1 MEATVVRAAERIK
14 ARALAHLTL
23 TSPRTCSG
31 VYWAVARTAE
41 EWIPDHAASR
51 LSGMT
56 EKKYVGLHLIPAA
69 HATPVATLDD
79 DRRGGVLHQREG
91 AATHV
96 AAVGLDHER
105 FFAAPG
111 LEADAVVEDA
121 AVAAVGGVPHH
132 VARALG
138 LRELLVVRRQVAVA
152 VDGRAEHHAR
162 VDLQRGFL

>member
-56 EKKYVGLHLIPAA
+56 EKKCVGLHLVTAPDAA
-69 HATPVATLDD
+69 PVAAFDD
-79 DRRGGVLHQREG
+79 DRGRRIFHQREI
-91 AATHV
+91 AAAHV

-105 FFAAPG
+105 LFAAPG

-121 AVAAVGGVPHH
+121 AV
-132 VARALG
+132 
-138 LRELLVVRRQVAVA
+138 
-152 VDGRAEHHAR
+152 
-162 VDLQRGFL
+162 